1 MKKLL
6 ELQELE
12 KEVRDLLRSIELPED
27 IYICLHRELNNK
39 YYISIYTNYTD
50 ITTTRRILDYNAIVF
65 EVDNSIDEQTVDE
78 IIAQIEKVMQ

>member
-12 KEVRDLLRSIELPED
+12 KEVRELLRSIELPED

-39 YYISIYTNYTD
+39 YSISIYTDYID
-50 ITTTRRILDYNAIVF
+50 ITTGRILCYNDIVF
-65 EVDNSIDEQTVDE
+65 EVDNSIDEQTADE
-78 IIAQIEKVMQ
+78 IITQIEKVLQ